1 MHGSAPTRD
10 RITRPEEIPM
20 KPLRYFCL
28 LALALAWPRPAA
40 SFCGFYVASGDA
52 KLFNKASQVV
62 LARDGDRTVITM
74 ASDYQGDVQ
83 QFALVVPV
91 PTVLEKSQIH
101 VGEQPTVD
109 HIDAFSAPRLVEYFD
124 PGPCQAAAH
133 DALKMRMNGVAM
145 SEAIV
150 APPISRGRTIEAQ
163 DTVR

>member
-1 MHGSAPTRD
+1 
-10 RITRPEEIPM
+10 M
-20 KPLRYFCL
+20 KPFRTLCL
-28 LALALAWPRPAA
+28 LALALAWARPAA

-109 HIDAFSAPRLVEYFD
+109 HIDAFSEPRLVEYFD
-124 PGPCQAAAH
+124 PSPCQMANEPR
-133 DALKMRMNGVAM
+133 DALMGGRMMLQTVGAAVSRAKALGV
-145 SEAIV
+145 
-150 APPISRGRTIEAQ
+150 TIEEIGRASCRER
-163 DTVR
+163 V